1 MTDQTSSITSTTD
14 NRQLDQR
21 RAIGAAFNQ
30 AAAAGVFADY
40 RGRRSANT
48 LKAQDSDLAV
58 FTDFLLYATGRNLP
72 EAEKKKIADLYARLN
87 IDPQAWAG
95 ITWGLVQAF
104 INWQLDGGYAISSV
118 NRRLSTVK
126 KYAALATK
134 AGALDPTEKAMIKDV
149 TGYSRKE
156 AVQLDHKRTEADTPT
171 RRGVKK
177 ADHVSIDN
185 RQADRLKR
193 CDDGTAQGR
202 RNAVLMCLLLDH
214 GLRAGEAA
222 GLLVEHINF
231 ESKDFTFYRAKV
243 GTTQTHTLSAD
254 TLAALKAYE
263 AAGDMP
269 PAGALLRGSR
279 KGGKLTHAGISTR
292 SITDIVEK
300 LGAAI
305 GISGLSAHD
314 CRHYWATY
322 WARRVEKL
330 PKGVLTLQEAGG
342 WSSLAMP
349 RRYVENAKIANEGMQ

>member
-1 MTDQTSSITSTTD
+1 MSDTSALIPSSTN

-21 RAIGAAFNQ
+21 RAAGEAFNQ
-30 AAAAGVFADY
+30 AAAAGVFGEY
-40 RGRRSANT
+40 RARRSANT
-48 LKAQDSDLAV
+48 LKAQDNDLAV
-58 FTDFLLYATGRNLP
+58 FADFLAYATGENYGALNTDP
-72 EAEKKKIADLYARLN
+72 EA
-87 IDPQAWAG
+87 WHG
-95 ITWGLVQAF
+95 ITWGQVQGF
-104 INWQLDGGYAISSV
+104 VNWQLDQGYAIASV

-134 AGALDPTEKAMIKDV
+134 AGTLDPTEKAMIKDV

-156 AVQLDHKRTEADTPT
+156 AVQLDNKRIEADTPT

-177 ADHVSIDN
+177 ADHVSIDQ
-185 RQADRLKR
+185 RQADQLKR

-202 RNAVLMCLLLDH
+202 RNAVLMALLLDH

-222 GLLVEHINF
+222 ALLVEHINF
-231 ESKDFTFYRAKV
+231 ESKEMTFYRAKV
-243 GTTQTHTLSAD
+243 GKTQTHTLSAD
-254 TLAALKAYE
+254 TLAALRAYE

-269 PAGALLRGSR
+269 AVGPLLRGSR
-279 KGGKLTHAGISTR
+279 KGGKLTHVGISTR
-292 SITDIVEK
+292 SVTDIVEK

-314 CRHYWATY
+314 CRHFWATY

-342 WSSLAMP
+342 WASLAMP
-349 RRYVENAKIANEGMQ
+349 RRYVEDAKIANEGMQ